1 MTATSYRPAP
11 STPGPVWR
19 DANVRSGPS
28 LDSPVVDLLLP
39 DGVTAHTAEGWTLG
53 DEVVEG
59 ENPVGEIV
67 SSVWFK
73 FADGR
78 WCSAVNFD
86 PAHLRS
92 VLGDAAPLVR
102 PHSPEALPGHRE
114 AV

>member
-28 LDSPVVDLLLP
+28 LDSPVVELVLP
-39 DGVTAHTAEGWTLG
+39 DAATSHTAEGWALG

-73 FADGR
+73 LADGR

-86 PAHLRS
+86 PTRLAP

-102 PHSPEALPGHRE
+102 PHRPAH
-114 AV
+114 

>member
-1 MTATSYRPAP
+1 MTGTSYHRAP

-19 DANVRSGPS
+19 DANVRTGPS
-28 LDSPVVDLLLP
+28 LDSPVVELLLP
-39 DGVTAHTAEGWTLG
+39 DSGTSHTAEGWALG

-73 FADGR
+73 FADSR

-92 VLGDAAPLVR
+92 VLGDDAPLVR
-102 PHSPEALPGHRE
+102 PHTPAR
-114 AV
+114 

>member
-1 MTATSYRPAP
+1 MTDSSYRPAR
-11 STPGPVWR
+11 STPGPIWR

-28 LDSPVVDLLLP
+28 LDSPVVELLLP
-39 DGVTAHTAEGWTLG
+39 DGTTAHTAEGWAFG

-73 FADGR
+73 FAEGR

-86 PAHLRS
+86 PDRLKPL
-92 VLGDAAPLVR
+92 LGDAAPLVR
-102 PHSPEALPGHRE
+102 PHTPAT
-114 AV
+114 